1 MGFKT
6 VQTNFSAGEIGA
18 LMNMRTDTGAY
29 TNGAK
34 KLRNVAL
41 LNQGG
46 VARRCGST
54 YLATLGAQ
62 TRLIPFE
69 FAFDEQYVFAFS
81 NTTLKIY
88 SLTGTLLQTLTSCPW
103 TTAMLY
109 ELTYSQI
116 ADVMIVCHP
125 DMVTQKI
132 TRTGASTFTRA
143 NFAFDQSANGADS
156 FQPFYKFAATSMTL
170 SSSAAAVGST
180 TLTTSAAYFTANHV
194 GLRLKWYD
202 SEIEITGYTNP
213 TTATG
218 TIKKL
223 LEGVLDPDPFKT
235 TDGSSL
241 VEVTHVAHGLSTG
254 ATITFSGSLSVGGL
268 TAVQMNGARTITV
281 IDDDHYTFTAGGT
294 ASSSADGGGPH
305 VVFSGANVPTRN
317 WQEQSFSSIRGY
329 PAAVSFHEGRLWFGG
344 TDSQPDALWA
354 SKIYQFFNFDIGESL
369 DNESIQV
376 TIGSNDIS
384 SIRHIVSNR
393 ALQIFTATSEFYVPR
408 INDTTITPNNI
419 TISRQTPYG
428 CSKIAPIPFDGA
440 TIYVQS
446 SLKAV
451 REFTYNSAEEAFA
464 SPTLSILAEHLIQT
478 PQDMAVNY
486 GTSKRGEQY
495 LLLINSNGT
504 IAQFTSSRAEKIAGW
519 TLWTTE
525 GGGTPKFESA
535 CTLGDSTFVATKR
548 GTDYLLEKFA
558 DDDLT
563 TPLDC
568 AISYTSGSAQT
579 TWTVSSIFTGK
590 EVDVIS
596 GNYYLGRY
604 TVNGSNQLT
613 LNIPVSSIT
622 VGYSF
627 TVEVQTMPVEIT
639 DRSGSYNG
647 KPKRISRV
655 IMDLNET
662 LSVSIQGNR
671 LIIRQV
677 NDDFSIQPT
686 PVTGK
691 REFFLLGYYRDASVT
706 ITQSEPLPLRLNGLV
721 MEVSV

>member
-1 MGFKT
+1 VGFKT
-6 VQTNFSAGEIGA
+6 VQTNFSAGEVGS

-29 TNGAK
+29 ANGAK

-46 VARRCGST
+46 IARRCGTT

-88 SLTGTLLQTLTSCPW
+88 DLTGTLLTTLTSCPW
-103 TTAMLY
+103 TTSMLF

-132 TRTGASTFTRA
+132 TRTGASSFTRT
-143 NFAFDQSANGADS
+143 NFTFDQANNATYTYE
-156 FQPFYKFAATSMTL
+156 PFYKFAANSITL
-170 SSSAAAVGST
+170 SSSASAIGST
-180 TLTTSAAYFTANHV
+180 TLTTSAAYFTAAHV
-194 GLRLKWYD
+194 GIILKWYD
-202 SEIEITGYTNP
+202 SEILITGYTNS

-218 TIKKL
+218 TIRKI
-223 LEGVLDPDPFKT
+223 LEGLLDIDPIKT
-235 TDGSSL
+235 TDGSNRI
-241 VEVTHVAHGLSTG
+241 EVTHVAHGLATG
-254 ATITFSGSLSVGGL
+254 ATLVFSGI
-268 TAVQMNGARTITV
+268 NGFSGITSNQLNGSRTITV
-281 IDDDHYTFTAGGT
+281 IDDDTYSFTAGSN
-294 ASSSADGGGPH
+294 ASASADGGGPH
-305 VVFSGANVPTRN
+305 VTFSGTNIPTRN
-317 WQEQSFSSIRGY
+317 WREQSFSTLRGY
-329 PAAVSFHEGRLWFGG
+329 PAAVTFHEGRLWFGG
-344 TDSQPDALWA
+344 TNSQPDALWA
-354 SKIYQFFNFDIGESL
+354 SKIYQFFNFDINEGL
-369 DNESIQV
+369 DNDSIQV

-384 SIRHIVSNR
+384 SVRHIVSNR
-393 ALQIFTATSEFYVPR
+393 NLQIFTATSEFYVPR
-408 INDTTITPNNI
+408 INDTTITPSNI

-428 CSKIAPIPFDGA
+428 SSKIAPTPFDGA

-446 SLKAV
+446 SLKAI
-451 REFTYNSAEEAFA
+451 REFTYNSAEEAYA
-464 SPTLSILAEHLIQT
+464 SPTLSILAEHLIT
-478 PQDMAVNY
+478 SPQDMAVNY
-486 GTSKRGEQY
+486 GTTKRGEQY
-495 LLLINSNGT
+495 LLLINSDGT

-525 GGGTPKFESA
+525 GGGSPKFESA
-535 CTLGDSTFVATKR
+535 CTLGDATFVAVKR
-548 GTDYLLEKFA
+548 DTAYFLEKFA
-558 DDDLT
+558 EDDLT

-579 TWTVSSIFTGK
+579 VWTVSSIFAGK

-596 GNYYLGRY
+596 GNYYLGKY
-604 TVNGSNQLT
+604 TVNGSNQIT
-613 LNIPVSSIT
+613 LNTAVTSIT

-627 TVEVQTMPVEIT
+627 TVEIQTMPVEIT

-655 IMDLNET
+655 LMDLNET

-677 NDDFSIQPT
+677 NDDFSEQPT

-691 REFFLLGYYRDASVT
+691 REFFLLGYSRDASVT

>member
-1 MGFKT
+1 VGFKT
-6 VQTNFSAGEIGA
+6 VQTNFSAGEVGS

-29 TNGAK
+29 ANGAK

-46 VARRCGST
+46 IARRCGTT

-69 FAFDEQYVFAFS
+69 FAFDEQYIFAFS
-81 NTTLKIY
+81 NTTLKVY
-88 SLTGTLLQTLTSCPW
+88 NLSGTLLTTLTSCPW
-103 TTAMLY
+103 TTAMLF

-132 TRTGASTFTRA
+132 TRTGASSFTRA
-143 NFAFDQSANGADS
+143 AFAFDQAANGADTY
-156 FQPFYKFAATSMTL
+156 QPFYKFAASTITL
-170 SSSAAAVGST
+170 SSSASAVGST

-194 GLRLKWYD
+194 GLRLKWYG
-202 SEIEITGYTNP
+202 SEIEITGYTNS

-218 TIKKL
+218 TIKKQ
-223 LEGVLDPDPFKT
+223 LEGILDVDPFKT
-235 TDGSSL
+235 SDGSTL
-241 VEVTHVAHGLSTG
+241 IEVTHVAHGLSTG
-254 ATITFSGSLSVGGL
+254 ATLVFSGCTSVGGI
-268 TAVQMNGARTITV
+268 TAVQLNGSRTITV
-281 IDDDHYTFTAGGT
+281 IDDDHYTFTAGGS
-294 ASSSADGGGPH
+294 ASGSLDGGGPH
-305 VVFSGANVPTRN
+305 VVFSGTNVPTRN
-317 WQEQSFSSIRGY
+317 WQEQSFSTLRGY
-329 PAAVSFHEGRLWFGG
+329 PTAVTFHEGRLWFGG

-354 SKIYQFFNFDIGESL
+354 SKIYQFFNFDIGEGL

-384 SIRHIVSNR
+384 SVRHIVSNR
-393 ALQIFTATSEFYVPR
+393 NLQIFTATSEFYVPR
-408 INDTTITPNNI
+408 INDTTITPSNI

-428 CSKIAPIPFDGA
+428 SSKIAPTPFDGA

-446 SLKAV
+446 SLKAI
-451 REFTYNSAEEAFA
+451 REFTYNSAEEAYA
-464 SPTLSILAEHLIQT
+464 SPTLSILAEHLIT
-478 PQDMAVNY
+478 SPQDMAVNY
-486 GTSKRGEQY
+486 GTTKRGEQY
-495 LLLINSNGT
+495 LLLINSTGT

-525 GGGTPKFESA
+525 GGGSPKFESA
-535 CTLGDSTFVATKR
+535 CTLGDSTFVAVKR
-548 GTDYLLEKFA
+548 GASYFLEKFA

-579 TWTVSSIFTGK
+579 VWTVNSIFAGK
-590 EVDVIS
+590 EIDVIS

-604 TVNGSNQLT
+604 TVNGSNQIT
-613 LNIPVSSIT
+613 LNTAVTSIT

-627 TVEVQTMPVEIT
+627 TVEIQTMPVEIT

-655 IMDLNET
+655 LMDLNET

-677 NDDFSIQPT
+677 NDDFSLQPT

-691 REFFLLGYYRDASVT
+691 REFFLLGYSRDASVT

>member
-6 VQTNFSAGEIGA
+6 VQTNFSAGEVGS

-29 TNGAK
+29 ANGAK

-46 VARRCGST
+46 VARRCGTT

-62 TRLIPFE
+62 TRLISFE
-69 FAFDEQYVFAFS
+69 FAFDEQYIFAFS
-81 NTTLKIY
+81 NTTLKVY
-88 SLTGTLLQTLTSCPW
+88 NLTGTLLTTITGCPW
-103 TTAMLY
+103 TTSMLF
-109 ELTYSQI
+109 ELTYAQI
-116 ADVMIVCHP
+116 ADVMIICHP

-132 TRTGASTFTRA
+132 TRTGASSFTRA
-143 NFAFDQSANGADS
+143 AFAFDQSSNGAETY
-156 FQPFYKFAATSMTL
+156 QPFYKFASSSITL
-170 SSSAAAVGST
+170 SSSASALGSA
-180 TLTTSAAYFTANHV
+180 TLTTSAAYFTAAHV

-202 SEIEITGYTNP
+202 SEIEITGYTNS

-218 TIKKL
+218 TIKKI
-223 LEGVLDPDPFKT
+223 LEGVLDIDPFKT
-235 TDGSSL
+235 TDGSTT
-241 VEVTHVAHGLSTG
+241 VEVTHVAHGLATG
-254 ATITFSGSLSVGGL
+254 ATIVFTGCTSVGGI
-268 TAVQMNGARTITV
+268 TAVQLNGSRTITV
-281 IDDDHYTFTAGGT
+281 VDDNKYTFTAGGT
-294 ASSSADGGGPH
+294 ASSSLDGGGPH
-305 VVFSGANVPTRN
+305 VVFSGTNVPTRN

-329 PAAVSFHEGRLWFGG
+329 PAAVTFHEGRLWFGG

-354 SKIYQFFNFDIGESL
+354 SKIYQFFNFDIGEGL

-384 SIRHIVSNR
+384 SVRHIVSNR
-393 ALQIFTATSEFYVPR
+393 NLQIFTATSEFYVPR

-428 CSKIAPIPFDGA
+428 SSKIAPTPFDGA

-446 SLKAV
+446 SLKAI
-451 REFTYNSAEEAFA
+451 REFTYNSAEEAYA
-464 SPTLSILAEHLIQT
+464 SPTLSILAEHLIT
-478 PQDMAVNY
+478 SPQDMAVNY
-486 GTSKRGEQY
+486 GTTKRGEQY
-495 LLLINSNGT
+495 LLLINNTGT

-525 GGGTPKFESA
+525 GGGSPKFESA
-535 CTLGDSTFVATKR
+535 CTLGDSTFVAVKR
-548 GTDYLLEKFA
+548 GAAYFLEKFA

-579 TWTVSSIFTGK
+579 VWTVSSIFAGQ

-604 TVNGSNQLT
+604 TVNGSNQIT
-613 LNIPVSSIT
+613 LNTAVTSIT

-627 TVEVQTMPVEIT
+627 TVEIQTMPVEIT

-655 IMDLNET
+655 LMDLNET

-677 NDDFSIQPT
+677 NDDFSQQPT

-691 REFFLLGYYRDASVT
+691 REFFLLGYSRDASVT